1 MGAVALDS
9 VAWAWAA
16 DAVVSGWAVS
26 VSAAWEMVEGG
37 EDEVA
42 VSGAVE
48 VAVLGVAEGGVAWV
62 MVVDVCSRGGR

>member
-1 MGAVALDS
+1 
-9 VAWAWAA
+9 
-16 DAVVSGWAVS
+16 
-26 VSAAWEMVEGG
+26 MVEGG

-62 MVVDVCSRGGR
+62 MVEEDCSRGGR